1 MSSPP
6 STPCAGLPSDAS
18 QHRFYPTGTATE
30 WAEEYRPGRFHPV
43 QFGDLFKDGRYKVIR
58 KMGYGSFSTVWLA
71 VDKELARYVA
81 LKVLVAKESPTS
93 KELPILEHIARS
105 SASYPGS
112 KHVISMLDNFTHK
125 GPNGTH
131 LCLVF
136 EPMGGTAASIRETLP
151 CNLPHRKGRVA
162 RYPLWM
168 AKRILRHTLIALDF
182 LHQVG
187 IVHGDIQPGNLLFS
201 IANLNDIPE
210 ESLAQGRNTSEISK
224 PLERKDGKIDKWA
237 PEYLAIPQP
246 LEKYVDTGPGLLV
259 KVSDVGAAFFA
270 SSPPTKPVTP
280 KGLRAPE
287 LILTSFPLTSS
298 IDIWSFG
305 CLVYEFVTG
314 TSLFTLDLYGAKEE
328 EIDDDHLLMMT
339 DVLGKL
345 PDDMLLEWPRAGK
358 YFGEGGERISSATSE
373 DMVDEDEGPHIWD
386 DLEKSFEKNKSE
398 EVDEEQSSIIVSL
411 IRKIMQYDPQKRP
424 SAGELLKHPWFKEDI
439 ILEE

>member
-1 MSSPP
+1 MSSSP
-6 STPCAGLPSDAS
+6 STPSAELPSDAS
-18 QHRFYPTGTATE
+18 QHRFHQIGTATE
-30 WAEEYRPGRFHPV
+30 WAEEYRPGRFHPIH
-43 QFGDLFKDGRYKVIR
+43 FGDLFKDGRYKVIR
-58 KMGYGSFSTVWLA
+58 KIGYGSFSTVWLA
-71 VDKELARYVA
+71 VDRNLACYVA

-93 KELPILEHIARS
+93 KELPILEHIAKL

-112 KHVISMLDNFTHK
+112 EHIISMLDSFTHK

-131 LCLVF
+131 LCLIF

-151 CNLPHRKGRVA
+151 CNLPHRQGRVA

-201 IANLNDIPE
+201 IANLNDISE
-210 ESLAQGRNTSEISK
+210 ETLEQGRSPSEISK
-224 PLERKDGKIDKWA
+224 PLERKDGKNDKWA
-237 PEYLAIPQP
+237 PAYLAIPQP
-246 LEKYVDTGPGLLV
+246 LEKYVDTGPGLGV

-305 CLVYEFVTG
+305 CLVFEFVTG
-314 TSLFTLDLYGAKEE
+314 TSLFALDLYGATEE

-345 PDDMLLEWPRAGK
+345 PDHMFSEWARAKK
-358 YFGEGGERISSATSE
+358 YFGEGGKRISSATTE
-373 DMVDEDEGPHIWD
+373 DMEDEEEEPYISD
-386 DLEKSFEKNKSE
+386 DLEKSFRENKSD
-398 EVDEEQSSIIVSL
+398 EVDEEQTSIIISV
-411 IRKIMQYDPQKRP
+411 IREIMQYDPRKRP

-439 ILEE
+439 NLEK